1 MTPHRI
7 YGFVAFLLHRTKNTC
22 QTRKSLYNSN
32 YVAAQQWPILT
43 RFITLKRYS
52 TSLFCQCFFR
62 MIAMMTVE
70 QIVAAQ
76 KAQIATV
83 FELSSKA
90 LSSVEQLNELN
101 LQAAKASL
109 DEQAALAQSAMSVKD
124 VQALV
129 ALQTSALQPLAEKAA
144 AYSRHLYD
152 IASGVGAEVGKM
164 AEAQAAEAQKQF
176 AAAVDAAVKNAP
188 QGSEAAVAAVKTAM
202 ANANTAMESVQKAV
216 KQAKDM
222 AESNMKAM
230 SAAPAGKKT
239 AKA

>member
-1 MTPHRI
+1 
-7 YGFVAFLLHRTKNTC
+7 L
-22 QTRKSLYNSN
+22 
-32 YVAAQQWPILT
+32 
-43 RFITLKRYS
+43 
-52 TSLFCQCFFR
+52 
-62 MIAMMTVE
+62 
-70 QIVAAQ
+70 
-76 KAQIATV
+76 
-83 FELSSKA
+83 
-90 LSSVEQLNELN
+90 
-101 LQAAKASL
+101 
-109 DEQAALAQSAMSVKD
+109 SVKD
-124 VQALV
+124 VQALL

-152 IASGVGAEVGKM
+152 IASGVGAEVTKM

-222 AESNMKAM
+222 AESNMKAI
-230 SAAPAGKKT
+230 STVPSTKKT